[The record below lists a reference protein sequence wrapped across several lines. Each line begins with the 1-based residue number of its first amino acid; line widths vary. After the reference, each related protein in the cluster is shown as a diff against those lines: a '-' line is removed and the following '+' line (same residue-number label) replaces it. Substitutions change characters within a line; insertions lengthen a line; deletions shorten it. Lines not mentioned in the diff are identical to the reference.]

1 MKAYRNLHLS
11 PKSSLLGKLPTP
23 DAELFLV
30 LCGETAHRSTLG
42 TEPSLQG
49 KLSIPDVGLSTTF
62 CGETAHESTL
72 FTEPSVLGMLHF
84 ALSLASY
91 FREMCTEFVR
101 TLLYTWVAHEWPGL
115 FFLLA

>member
-23 DAELFLV
+23 DAERFLV

-42 TEPSLQG
+42 
-49 KLSIPDVGLSTTF
+49 
-62 CGETAHESTL
+62 
-72 FTEPSVLGMLHF
+72 TEPSVLGMLHF

-101 TLLYTWVAHEWPGL
+101 TLLYTWVEHEWPGL